1 MDGDF
6 RNAVASIL
14 QSRNRLENR
23 RGENNEVPRG
33 MWETVETST
42 RKVGMEK
49 AKRRR
54 SERRSGEKERRK
66 EEEEEAKKGK
76 NNGSKENNRG
86 MGDMG

>member
-1 MDGDF
+1 M
-6 RNAVASIL
+6 
-14 QSRNRLENR
+14 ENR
-23 RGENNEVPRG
+23 RGENDKVPRG
-33 MWETVETST
+33 IWETVETST
-42 RKVGMEK
+42 RKVRMEK

-86 MGDMG
+86 MGDIG

>member
-1 MDGDF
+1 M
-6 RNAVASIL
+6 ASTL

-23 RGENNEVPRG
+23 RGENDEVPRG

-42 RKVGMEK
+42 REVRIGK

-54 SERRSGEKERRK
+54 SERRSREKERRK
-66 EEEEEAKKGK
+66 GEEEEAEKGK
-76 NNGSKENNRG
+76 NNGSKESNRG